1 MLGELLREPAA
12 RRTYVAAKVGVFA
25 LAALVTWP
33 LSRAV
38 GPRAWI
44 GLAVFGVIL
53 AVMTVLVLAAARA
66 DRVRTEGAA
75 PADDTADDDGEPPPD
90 PEQPVEI
97 PIEDALDLHPF
108 PPRDIPDVVASYL
121 EEAAAKGLDEVRV
134 IHGRGIGVQR
144 ERVRSLLS
152 KHPLVLEYSD
162 ATPDRGGWGATLV
175 RLKTLSK

>member
-12 RRTYVAAKVGVFA
+12 RRTYVAAKIGVFA

-38 GPRAWI
+38 GPRAWL

-66 DRVRTEGAA
+66 DRARTHGAA
-75 PADDTADDDGEPPPD
+75 PSDDAADDDAEPPPD
-90 PEQPVEI
+90 PDQPIEI

-121 EEAAAKGLDEVRV
+121 EEAAARGLDEVRV

-144 ERVRSLLS
+144 ERVRSLLA

-175 RLKTLSK
+175 RLKTPAT

>member
-12 RRTYVAAKVGVFA
+12 RRTYIVAKVGVFA

-38 GPRAWI
+38 GPRAWL
-44 GLAVFGVIL
+44 GLGVFGVIL

-66 DRVRTEGAA
+66 DRARNDASA
-75 PADDTADDDGEPPPD
+75 PEDVDDDAEPD
-90 PEQPVEI
+90 PDPDQPIEI

-108 PPRDIPDVVASYL
+108 PPRDIPAVVASYV
-121 EEAAAKGLDEVRV
+121 EEASAKGLLEVRV

-144 ERVRSLLS
+144 ERVRSLLA

-175 RLKTLSK
+175 RLKTPPD

>member
-38 GPRAWI
+38 GPRAWL
-44 GLAVFGVIL
+44 GLAVFGAIL
-53 AVMTVLVLAAARA
+53 VVMTVLVLAAARA
-66 DRVRTEGAA
+66 DRARTDSGVPSEGDE
-75 PADDTADDDGEPPPD
+75 DDEAEPPPD
-90 PEQPVEI
+90 PDRPIEI

-121 EEAAAKGLDEVRV
+121 EEAAARGLAEVRV

-144 ERVRSLLS
+144 ERVRSLLAT
-152 KHPLVLEYSD
+152 HPLVLEYSD

-175 RLKTLSK
+175 RLKPSK

>member
-12 RRTYVAAKVGVFA
+12 RRTYIAAKVGVFA

-38 GPRAWI
+38 GPRAWL

-66 DRVRTEGAA
+66 DRARTGDTVPSEDGE
-75 PADDTADDDGEPPPD
+75 DDHTEPPPD
-90 PEQPVEI
+90 PDEPVEI

-175 RLKTLSK
+175 RLKPSK

>member
-12 RRTYVAAKVGVFA
+12 RRTYIAAKFGVFA

-33 LSRAV
+33 LSRAI
-38 GPRAWI
+38 GPRAWL

-66 DRVRTEGAA
+66 DRDRTGATAA
-75 PADDTADDDGEPPPD
+75 PEDADVDAEPPPD
-90 PEQPVEI
+90 LDHPVEI

-121 EEAAAKGLDEVRV
+121 EEAAARGLDEVRV

-144 ERVRSLLS
+144 ERVRSLLA

-175 RLKTLSK
+175 RLKPSK